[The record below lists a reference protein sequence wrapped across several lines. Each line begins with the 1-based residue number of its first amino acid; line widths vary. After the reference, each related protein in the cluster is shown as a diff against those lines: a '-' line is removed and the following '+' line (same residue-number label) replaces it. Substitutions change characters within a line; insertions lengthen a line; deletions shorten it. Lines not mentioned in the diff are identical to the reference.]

1 MAGEEREPLVIA
13 SNKPLKDWQQF
24 LVESVD
30 DLEHAEELADSEIY
44 CVAIAAL
51 CKDGNAITAYKDMA
65 AQDKAY
71 AATNILF
78 DAFSQHMEDSFRD
91 LYDMMIAEDEEDFE
105 EESDE

>member
-1 MAGEEREPLVIA
+1 MAGDEREPLVIA
-13 SNKPLKDWQQF
+13 SNKPLKNWQQF

-44 CVAIAAL
+44 CVAIATL

-71 AATNILF
+71 AATNFLF
-78 DAFSQHMEDSFRD
+78 DAFSQLMEDNFRD
-91 LYDMMIAEDEEDFE
+91 LYDMMVADDEEDFE
-105 EESDE
+105 EDDDG

>member
-1 MAGEEREPLVIA
+1 MAGDEREPLIIA
-13 SNKPLKDWQQF
+13 SNKPLTDWQQF
-24 LVESVD
+24 LIESVD
-30 DLEHAEELADSEIY
+30 DLEHAQELAGSEIY

-71 AATNILF
+71 AATNFLF